1 MKYLIFFCPFLLF
14 SNHFFSQQR
23 DYKLNITNRN
33 ECNKVIFE
41 RIIWDS
47 LYYNIK
53 IPKLIYKNSKYTA
66 QGKINFPQAFK
77 IYSES
82 CNENYG
88 IFILQQRENTFK
100 LKSTDRSLFPQAD
113 EDFKNILNNF
123 EIEKDKIYKNI
134 SNDVKSN
141 HNIFPSEKKI
151 YYDQSISNNED
162 KRDSL
167 IYEHTNKTKDPYLI
181 LWYLIYKIENDWYY
195 SSWYKKIFD
204 SLPTDTKKSYAGK
217 RLSNKI
223 QTLEKIQIGEKFPLE
238 IIAKNSIF
246 KNTNKKYF
254 LVDFWFSHCGPCLN
268 DFPKYKE
275 VYKQYKDKGL
285 EIIGISTDQTKNVN
299 DWKKVIKEK
308 DLLWIHFL
316 DENGTESKKY
326 NINAF
331 PTTFLLD
338 SEGVIIKKNISPEE
352 LENFLEKN
360 L

>member
-1 MKYLIFFCPFLLF
+1 MKYLIFFCLF
-14 SNHFFSQQR
+14 SFNHFSSQQK
-23 DYKLNITNRN
+23 DYKLNITNKD
-33 ECNKVIFE
+33 ECNKIIFE

-47 LYYNIK
+47 LYYNMK
-53 IPKLIYKNSKYTA
+53 IPKLIYKNHKYIS
-66 QGKINFPQAFK
+66 QGKIDFPQAFK
-77 IYSES
+77 IYSEN

-88 IFILQQRENTFK
+88 IYILHQRENTID
-100 LKSTDRSLFPQAD
+100 LKSTKSLFPQAD
-113 EDFKNILNNF
+113 KDLKSILNNF

-134 SNDVKSN
+134 SDDIKSN
-141 HNIFPSEKKI
+141 NNIFPSEKKI
-151 YYDQSISNNED
+151 YYDEAIRNNED

-167 IYEHTNKTKDPYLI
+167 IYEYTKKSKDPYLI
-181 LWYLIYKIENDWYY
+181 IWYLIYKIENDWYY

-204 SLPTDTKKSYAGK
+204 SLPNDTKRSYPGK

-223 QTLEKIQIGEKFPLE
+223 QTLEKIQNGEKFPFE
-238 IIAKNSIF
+238 NIIKNYNFKNSH
-246 KNTNKKYF
+246 KKYT
-254 LVDFWFSHCGPCLN
+254 LIDFWFSHCGPCLG

-275 VYKQYKDKGL
+275 VYTQYKDKGL
-285 EIIGISTDQTKNVN
+285 EIIGISTDQTKNVD

-308 DLLWIHFL
+308 DLPWIHFL

-338 SEGVIIKKNISPEE
+338 SEGIIIKKNISPEE
-352 LENFLEKN
+352 LESFVEKN